1 MRSHLLLALLACPA
15 PVTAQQA
22 DTLPDLTV
30 GVTRAAGS
38 TLAAFGGS
46 VTVLDGTSVT
56 RQRLATGLDEALAF
70 VPGVLAANRW
80 NPSLDQRLVIRGFGA
95 RANFGVRGI
104 KVLIDGI
111 PQTLPDGQ
119 SQLTNLD
126 LAQLDR
132 VEVLRGAASAL
143 HGNAAGG
150 VVAFTT
156 RTAARGTDVELG
168 TEAGSFGLWRLQ
180 GRVAS
185 ANATHGLSVAA
196 SRTVSDGFR
205 AQSASEQ
212 RRVQVAYDRRLSP
225 ALRLLVRG
233 AFADDPRAE
242 NPGALTLAEAART
255 PHAAAPN
262 NLRRQADKAVTQRQ
276 LAVGLDVAAGGWQG
290 DLRTWVVS
298 RDLENPLAA
307 PAPAPT
313 TADEGLWVGI
323 TRRGG
328 GARATATRG
337 IGAGRLAVGLDVQ
350 QVADDRIN
358 RRHLRGDPFGAAL
371 LDQRETTREVG
382 PFAQVEWPLAPHLR
396 VKGGARYDAVRFEV
410 ADNLVA
416 ARGGVRTL
424 DAFSGHAG
432 VTWQRE
438 TVTAWSSV
446 ATSFETPTTTE
457 FANRPDGS
465 TGLNTTLGPQRSVS
479 AELGARTT
487 LGTVALEVAG
497 WRTETDEV
505 ITPVQEIGGRSFF
518 ANLGGSR
525 TQGLELLASVPL
537 GGAMSAIASCT
548 YTDAR
553 YTDDAGTLAGNR
565 VAGIPRHLARIG
577 VRGVVAGFAVDAD
590 HALSSNQFADDTNQ
604 AEIADWGAGVTGL
617 RVARTIAAGGGTAR
631 VFVAAQNLWARRYVG
646 SVTVNGG
653 FGRVAE
659 PAAGRVV
666 SVGVVLGR

>member
-1 MRSHLLLALLACPA
+1 MRTRLLVALLALPA
-15 PVTAQQA
+15 LVAAQRP

-30 GVTRAAGS
+30 GVIRTAGGA
-38 TLAAFGGS
+38 LAAFGGA
-46 VTVLDGTSVT
+46 VTVLDGPTVS

-126 LAQLDR
+126 LAQLER

-156 RTAARGTDVELG
+156 RTAARGTDLELG
-168 TEAGSFGLWRLQ
+168 TEAGTFGTWRVQ

-185 ANATHGLSVAA
+185 GSAVQGVSIAA
-196 SRTVSDGFR
+196 SRTISDGFR

-212 RRVQVAYDRRLSP
+212 RRVQVAYDRRLSG

-233 AFADDPRAE
+233 AWADDPQAE
-242 NPGALTLAEAART
+242 NPGALTVAEAGRT
-255 PHAAAPN
+255 PDEAAPN
-262 NLRRQADKAVTQRQ
+262 NLRRRADKAVTQGQ
-276 LAVGLDVAAGGWQG
+276 LAVGLDIAAGAWQG
-290 DLRTWVVS
+290 DVRAWVVG

-337 IGAGRLAVGLDVQ
+337 LGAGRLALGLDVQ

-382 PFAQVEWPLAPHLR
+382 PFVQVEWPLAPHLR
-396 VKGGARYDAVRFEV
+396 VKSGVRYDAVRFEV
-410 ADNLVA
+410 LDNLVA

-432 VTWQRE
+432 VTWQRDAL
-438 TVTAWSSV
+438 TAWSSV

-465 TGLNTTLGPQRSVS
+465 TGLNTVLGPQRSVS

-487 LGTVALEVAG
+487 VGAVALEVAG

-505 ITPVQEIGGRSFF
+505 ITPVQEVGGRSFF

-525 TQGLELLASVPL
+525 TQGLELLASTPIS
-537 GGAMSAIASCT
+537 GAVTALANYT

-553 YTDDAGTLAGNR
+553 YTDEAGALAGNR

-577 VRGVVAGFAVDAD
+577 VRGVVAGFALDVD
-590 HALSSNQFADDTNQ
+590 HAITTSQYADDANGI
-604 AEIADWGAGVTGL
+604 EIAGWGAGVSGV
-617 RVARTIAAGGGTAR
+617 RIARTVATGGGTAR
-631 VFVAAQNLWARRYVG
+631 LFVAVQNLWARRYVG

-666 SVGVVLGR
+666 SAGVVLGR